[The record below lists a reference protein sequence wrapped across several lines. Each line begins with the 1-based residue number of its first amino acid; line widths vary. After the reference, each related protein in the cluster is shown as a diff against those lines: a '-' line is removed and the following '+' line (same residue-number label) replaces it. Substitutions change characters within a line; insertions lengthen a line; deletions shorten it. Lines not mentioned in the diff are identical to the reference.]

1 MFLST
6 KKQERNKRS
15 FLPPFLYKERHNKK
29 MPHSNLEVLKSHP
42 IPEFLAVSADSSH
55 SRRVQ
60 DLRISHPI
68 LPDIT
73 SRESFTETKKKKL
86 YCNKRGQSRRQEKT

>member
-1 MFLST
+1 MS
-6 KKQERNKRS
+6 
-15 FLPPFLYKERHNKK
+15 
-29 MPHSNLEVLKSHP
+29 HSNLEVLKSHP

-73 SRESFTETKKKKL
+73 SRESFIETKKKKTL
-86 YCNKRGQSRRQEKT
+86 LQQEGQSRRQEKT